1 MHTLVERAG
10 TAKELPDW
18 ARCGRKRYAHSI
30 RVGDLLE
37 TWATSLG
44 IPDAE
49 RIRWRAAGVLH
60 DALKDAS
67 DEALRALAGA
77 GWPDPVAHAPA
88 CAARLRADG
97 VEDDSLLDAITYHP
111 VGHPDLDD
119 LGKYLILADYME
131 PGRDFQ
137 SLERAS
143 LRDRLPADRDDVLAI
158 VVGQR
163 LTRLLEK
170 RRPLMK
176 CSVDSWNRLVG
187 P

>member
-18 ARCGRKRYAHSI
+18 AQCGRKRYAHSV

-44 IPDAE
+44 ISDAE

-67 DEALRALAGA
+67 DEALRALAGT

-137 SLERAS
+137 SLERSS

>member
-1 MHTLVERAG
+1 MHPLVERAG
-10 TAKELPDW
+10 SAAELPDW
-18 ARCGRKRYAHSI
+18 ARCGRKRYAHSV

-37 TWATSLG
+37 TWAASLG
-44 IPDAE
+44 IPDGE
-49 RIRWRAAGVLH
+49 RIRWRATGVLH

-67 DEALRALAGA
+67 EEALRALAGD

-111 VGHPDLDD
+111 VSHPDLDD
-119 LGKYLILADYME
+119 LGKYLILADYVE
-131 PGRDFQ
+131 PGRDSQ
-137 SLERAS
+137 NVERAS
-143 LRDRLPADRDDVLAI
+143 LRDRLPGDQEDVLAI

-163 LTRLLEK
+163 LIRLLEK
-170 RRPLMK
+170 RRPLLK